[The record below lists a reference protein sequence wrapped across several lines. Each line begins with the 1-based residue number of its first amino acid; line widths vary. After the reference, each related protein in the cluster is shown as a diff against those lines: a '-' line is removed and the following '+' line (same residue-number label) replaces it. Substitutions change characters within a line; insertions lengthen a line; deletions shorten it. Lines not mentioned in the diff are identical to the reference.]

1 MKKRIWELD
10 AFRGLCIL
18 GMVIVHFI
26 IDLFEIYRIVDG
38 TLPGWFVFVRN
49 WGGILF
55 FLLSGICVT
64 LGKRH
69 VLRGLV
75 VIGGGM
81 LCTLVTFVLVKL
93 GLFVPH
99 MMIYFGVLHCLGS
112 CMLLWSL
119 FKKLP
124 GWLLIP
130 IAMLL
135 IAVGLYWDSS
145 ATCVAL
151 EDATFIEF
159 LLNPLGIRS
168 ISSSDYFP
176 LLPNLGYFL
185 AGAALGKVLYRN
197 KESLLPNVNPKNPIV
212 AALLF
217 CGKHSLWI
225 YLLHQPIL
233 SGICMLLGG

>member
-26 IDLFEIYRIVDG
+26 VDLYEIYNIVDG
-38 TLPGWFVFVRN
+38 QLPGWFSFIRN

-64 LGKRH
+64 LGRRH

-75 VIGGGM
+75 VFGGGM
-81 LCTLVTFVLVKL
+81 ICTLVTFAMVKL
-93 GLFVPH
+93 GFFEKY
-99 MMIYFGVLHCLGS
+99 MIIYFGVLHCLGS
-112 CMLLWSL
+112 CMLLWCL
-119 FKKLP
+119 FRKLP
-124 GWLLIP
+124 WWTLLIP
-130 IAMLL
+130 AALFIA
-135 IAVGLYWDSS
+135 AGLYLSN
-145 ATCVAL
+145 VNL
-151 EDATFIEF
+151 VEF
-159 LLNPLGIRS
+159 PWLIPLGFTCPGF
-168 ISSSDYFP
+168 SSSDYFP

-185 AGAALGKVLYRN
+185 AGAAIGQVLYGK
-197 KESLLPNVNPKNPIV
+197 KESLLPSVNPKNPIV

-233 SGICMLLGG
+233 SGICMLLC